1 MGNQVGDTYQITITK
16 EMSEQSSTGGSGTSR
31 DKDTMF
37 ERITGMRADGL
48 EVEYSLPPSA
58 SKNDQI
64 MNWQL
69 PVRMFKPHQGAM
81 QLLNAGELETRLG
94 IWLKTAGFS
103 REMCGHW
110 IFTWNAFRI
119 ECDPQ
124 SVITLIQKIDLSSAD
139 LRDGAVY
146 EDADARAPGIL
157 IKAITESGQAS
168 FKVVLEADP
177 EVVRRASAESDVV
190 VRQLMREPITLEEA
204 LREHQKEKISGTIS
218 INFEADSH
226 ESTLKRIKVTQLKIE
241 SPDGQT
247 QSRTLKETTERRLI
261 SGQAA
266 PVKGD

>member
-1 MGNQVGDTYQITITK
+1 
-16 EMSEQSSTGGSGTSR
+16 MSEQNSTGGSGTSR

-37 ERITGMRADGL
+37 ERITGMRASGL

-69 PVRMFKPHQGAM
+69 PVRIFKPHQGAM
-81 QLLNAGELETRLG
+81 QLLNAGELETRLD

-139 LRDGAVY
+139 LRDGAAY
-146 EDADARAPGIL
+146 EDADARAPGAL

-190 VRQLMREPITLEEA
+190 VRQLVREPITLEEA

-218 INFEADSH
+218 ITFEADSQG
-226 ESTLKRIKVTQLKIE
+226 STLKRIKVTQLQIE

-261 SGQAA
+261 SGHAA